1 MIDPPSSTE
10 QPEPEEQASRSWDYR
25 VLVADDDARC
35 RGSLTTL
42 LALDGFQIFPA
53 QCGEEALRHI
63 RDVQPRV
70 EDRIHFMVL
79 DYNMPDLTGLE
90 VLRRVRGNLGLLLPA
105 IVVTGEFS
113 SALEWSVIA
122 EGGFALVPKPI
133 QPRPL
138 RQIVQ
143 DLVRQMLS

>member
-1 MIDPPSSTE
+1 MIDPPSSNE
-10 QPEPEEQASRSWDYR
+10 PGPEELTSPCWEYR
-25 VLVADDDARC
+25 VLVADDDAQC
-35 RGSLTTL
+35 RGSLVSL

-63 RDVQPRV
+63 RAVQPHV

-113 SALEWSVIA
+113 SDLERSVIA

-133 QPRPL
+133 QPRPF

-143 DLVRQMLS
+143 NLVRQEL